1 MGVYVKGMEMPESCR
16 ECPFTY
22 WDGVT
27 GERWCDRIIA
37 PCNKVDCPL
46 VEVPT
51 PHGRLVDANE
61 LCKKIERK
69 TAEPDYQHTSEDWKV
84 GLYIGED
91 LVYDAPTV
99 IEAEGE

>member
-51 PHGRLVDANE
+51 PHGHLIDG
-61 LCKKIERK
+61 
-69 TAEPDYQHTSEDWKV
+69 AE
-84 GLYIGED
+84 
-91 LVYDAPTV
+91 LVYKLEYVGEQDDAIYYAELAPTV